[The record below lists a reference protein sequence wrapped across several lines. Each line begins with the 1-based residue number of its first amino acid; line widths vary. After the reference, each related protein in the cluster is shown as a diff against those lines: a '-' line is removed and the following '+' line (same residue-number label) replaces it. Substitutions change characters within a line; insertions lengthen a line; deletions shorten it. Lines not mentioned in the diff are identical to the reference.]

1 MARSLRIGRTTL
13 AHEAYR
19 ALRSA
24 ILDRRLPA
32 GRKLVVR
39 VLAEDLGL
47 SPTPI
52 KEALAALER
61 EGLVVAVPHR
71 GYHVP
76 QITPHDVEEL
86 YALREVVEGL
96 AAARAAT
103 RGDERL
109 AAQLDR
115 LLERQR
121 LCVRTGD
128 VQHYG
133 DLDVAFHRVL
143 REASGNARLVRVA
156 ESFNGQIRLLISTSA
171 QLPGRLP
178 LSLQEHEAIVR
189 AVKLG
194 DGTAAETAMRHHVRQ
209 AGRALLAHLRAEVE
223 RGVRPKAISRRGPQE
238 PPDAISTKTLTPPVS
253 LGSTRRIG
261 S

>member
-1 MARSLRIGRTTL
+1 MRRAGFHIGRTTL
-13 AHEAYR
+13 AREAYR

-47 SPTPI
+47 SPTPV

-61 EGLVVAVPHR
+61 EGLVVAIPHR

-76 QITPHDVEEL
+76 HITLHDVEEL
-86 YALREVVEGL
+86 YALREVIEGL
-96 AAARAAT
+96 AASRAAVKIN
-103 RGDERL
+103 ERL

-121 LCVRTGD
+121 ICVRD
-128 VQHYG
+128 RDMQHYG
-133 DLDVAFHRVL
+133 DLDLAFHHLL
-143 REASGNARLVRVA
+143 RASSGNARLARVA

-171 QLPGRLP
+171 QLPGRLAS
-178 LSLQEHEAIVR
+178 SLQEHVAIVR
-189 AVKLG
+189 AVKTG
-194 DGTAAETAMRHHVRQ
+194 DSQAAEAAMRHHVRQ
-209 AGRALLAHLRAEVE
+209 AGIALLAYLEAEAA
-223 RGVRPKAISRRGPQE
+223 RDASRVRSVGR
-238 PPDAISTKTLTPPVS
+238 
-253 LGSTRRIG
+253 
-261 S
+261 

>member
-1 MARSLRIGRTTL
+1 VRRHRLPIGRTTL
-13 AHEAYR
+13 SREAYR

-39 VLAEDLGL
+39 VLSEDLGL

-71 GYHVP
+71 GYFVP
-76 QITPHDVEEL
+76 EITPRDAEEL

-96 AAARAAT
+96 AAGRAAQ
-103 RGDERL
+103 RVNERL
-109 AAQLDR
+109 TAQLDR

-121 LCVRTGD
+121 ACVRNGD

-133 DLDVAFHRVL
+133 DLDMAFHRLL
-143 REASGNARLVRVA
+143 RQASDNSRLARVA
-156 ESFNGQIRLLISTSA
+156 ESFDGQIRLLISTSA
-171 QLPGRLP
+171 QLPGRLSS
-178 LSLQEHEAIVR
+178 SLQEHAAIVR
-189 AVKLG
+189 ALKAG
-194 DGTAAETAMRHHVRQ
+194 DAQAAEAAMRHHVRQ
-209 AGRALLAHLRAEVE
+209 AGRAVLAYLSAGGGGQPAPR
-223 RGVRPKAISRRGPQE
+223 RPM
-238 PPDAISTKTLTPPVS
+238 TKMLTPPVLS
-253 LGSTRRIG
+253 GSSRRTAP
-261 S
+261 